1 MEQMSEMNGIDFA
14 SILGDKYSAIIL
26 TATNK
31 QSSGALEISQRYGIP
46 IAACYR
52 RINQLEKIGLIL
64 KDERI
69 LTREGKRMWR
79 YISNIHTMSI
89 YFSDGR
95 LTANCELR
103 NGYSRM
109 VEGGESIVSP
119 EL

>member
-14 SILGDKYSAIIL
+14 NILGDKYSAIIL

-31 QSSGALEISQRYGIP
+31 QSSGALEISQKYGIP

-69 LTREGKRMWR
+69 LTLEGKRMWR
-79 YISNIHTMSI
+79 YTSNIHTISI
-89 YFSDGR
+89 SFSEGR
-95 LTANCELR
+95 LTANCQLR
-103 NGYSRM
+103 NGYSRTSC
-109 VEGGESIVSP
+109 GCESIVDP
-119 EL
+119 EI